1 MPKALWNGYISFG
14 LVTIP
19 VSLVTAVQDKNIH
32 FHLLHEKDGAR
43 LHQKLVCPFD
53 AEEVGR
59 KQAAR
64 GFEVA
69 EGEYVIVEDEE
80 LQALEPK
87 KSRMIEISDFI
98 DLGQIDPIYYE
109 RPYYLVPKEGGGKAY
124 SLLLQAMVQKNK
136 IGIGKFVFHER
147 EHLVALRPLDNV
159 LCVEIMRF
167 ADEIVDRRGLG
178 KIVAEEGGTADG
190 KQLALAKELIDA
202 LAGDFEPEKY
212 RDEYRDAVKELIEK
226 KAKGEKIV
234 AAPAEF
240 EEGKVVDLMA
250 ALERS
255 LKQVRAAGNESEG
268 RTKANPA
275 RRGRKKAAGS

>member
-19 VSLVTAVQDKNIH
+19 VSLVTAVHDKSIH
-32 FHLLHEKDGAR
+32 FHLLHPEDGAR

-53 AEEVGR
+53 AKEVGR

-64 GFEVA
+64 GYEIA
-69 EGEYVIVEDEE
+69 PGEYVIVEDDE
-80 LQALEPK
+80 LHALEPR
-87 KSRMIEISDFI
+87 KSRMIEISDFV
-98 DLGQIDPIYYE
+98 DMGEIDPIYYE
-109 RPYYLVPKEGGGKAY
+109 RPYYLIPQEGGDKAY
-124 SLLLQAMVQKNK
+124 SLLLRAMVEKNR

-147 EHLVALRPLDNV
+147 EHVVALRPLDGI

-167 ADEIVDRRGLG
+167 ADEIVSREGLKSASG
-178 KIVAEEGGTADG
+178 KVSSADK
-190 KQLALAKELIDA
+190 KQLELAEQLIDA
-202 LAGDFEPEKY
+202 LAADFEPEKY
-212 RDEYRDAVKELIEK
+212 KDDYRDAVLDLIER

-234 AAPAEF
+234 AAPAEV

-255 LKQVRAAGNESEG
+255 LKQVRGEREDSEG
-268 RTKANPA
+268 SPA
-275 RRGRKKAAGS
+275 KKPSRRGGKKASGS